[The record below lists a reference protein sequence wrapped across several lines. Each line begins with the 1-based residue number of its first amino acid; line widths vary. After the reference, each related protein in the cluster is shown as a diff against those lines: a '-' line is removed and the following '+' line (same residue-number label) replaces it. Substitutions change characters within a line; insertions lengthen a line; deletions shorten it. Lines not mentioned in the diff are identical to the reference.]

1 LIRVS
6 IGTAGVLG
14 LVRVPMAVAPT
25 TAYLMLGG
33 QCVMNC
39 SFCAQAR
46 ESKSN
51 GHSLSRV
58 TWPEFPLPKVCAQLK
73 KAELQG
79 SIERCCIQVTAGDPA
94 WTSFATW

>member
-1 LIRVS
+1 MIRVS

-39 SFCAQAR
+39 AFCAQAR
-46 ESKSN
+46 ESRSN
-51 GHSLSRV
+51 GNALSRV
-58 TWPEFPLPKVCAQLK
+58 TWPEFPLDRVCSRLKRAERQGTIQRWPGKVHVLQL
-73 KAELQG
+73 G
-79 SIERCCIQVTAGDPA
+79 C
-94 WTSFATW
+94 